1 MEKGGGRNENSA
13 RRHALHEGGL
23 LIGALLFSIYL
34 ACLLQ
39 IDPEWVMWHGFVM
52 LGTHPPENLPPPL
65 FSDPREAFQVAS
77 FLSLLGLIVLLLLMV
92 IAGDVRFGWFS
103 WLKAR
108 LSESQEAR

>member
-1 MEKGGGRNENSA
+1 VDLMKNHQDDKLFTKE
-13 RRHALHEGGL
+13 GL

-39 IDPEWVMWHGFVM
+39 LDPEWVMWYGFVM

-77 FLSLLGLIVLLLLMV
+77 VLGLLGLIVLVLLMV
-92 IAGDVRFGWFS
+92 VAGEVRFGWLS

-108 LSESQEAR
+108 LSEWGSQEAR

>member
-1 MEKGGGRNENSA
+1 MGPASQQANDTAVA
-13 RRHALHEGGL
+13 RVIARPPFL
-23 LIGALLFSIYL
+23 YL

-39 IDPEWVMWHGFVM
+39 LDPEWVMWYGFVM

-77 FLSLLGLIVLLLLMV
+77 VLGLLGLIVLVLLMV
-92 IAGDVRFGWFS
+92 VAGEVRFGWLS

-108 LSESQEAR
+108 LSEWGSQEAR